1 MSYEIFV
8 LQWNICS
15 IKCPPMEY
23 LSKTLCFYEI
33 IVLLNVLLWNICPI
47 KCFYEIVVQKI
58 VLLWNICSI
67 KCSPMKY
74 LSKTLCFYEI
84 VVLWKVLLWNICP
97 IKCPSMKYLSNKSP
111 CMKYL
116 SNKMSIYEMFSIKSS
131 YMKYLS
137 NEMSFYEMFFNE
149 MSVHETF
156 VQLNVLLWNIC
167 PNEIS
172 QKHGFYLI
180 SGISTTSA
188 AVSTISTIL
197 FSVISKQQTPRK
209 IVCLLYIIQGCI
221 IYNKHLAK

>member
-1 MSYEIFV
+1 
-8 LQWNICS
+8 
-15 IKCPPMEY
+15 
-23 LSKTLCFYEI
+23 
-33 IVLLNVLLWNICPI
+33 
-47 KCFYEIVVQKI
+47 
-58 VLLWNICSI
+58 
-67 KCSPMKY
+67 
-74 LSKTLCFYEI
+74 
-84 VVLWKVLLWNICP
+84 
-97 IKCPSMKYLSNKSP
+97 MKYLSNKSP

-149 MSVHETF
+149 MSVYETF

-197 FSVISKQQTPRK
+197 FSVISKQQTPSK
-209 IVCLLYIIQGCI
+209 IVCLLYFVSDFFKIKKLYMFARKNRNIIFSLVFKAYKI
-221 IYNKHLAK
+221 I